1 MLQPVVRRTWGPKG
15 HTPILYSWDR
25 HDRLS
30 ISGAITLAPS
40 RRRLGFYF
48 YIQGENIR
56 GESAV
61 QLIVRVQR
69 AVRRRLLV
77 VWDRWNVHR
86 KAARLLKRRL
96 GGRVAFEWLP
106 AYAPDLNPVEG
117 VWNHAKYG
125 DLANFVPDDIEHL
138 RKELALSL
146 HNQRSTTSLL
156 RSFFD
161 HAGLTL

>member
-30 ISGAITLAPS
+30 IAGAIALAPS
-40 RRRLGFYF
+40 RRRLSLYF
-48 YIQGENIR
+48 HIQRENIR
-56 GESAV
+56 AESAA
-61 QLIVRVQR
+61 QLVVRVRR

-77 VWDRWNVHR
+77 LWDRWNVHR
-86 KAARLLKRRL
+86 KAARLLAARF
-96 GGRVAFEWLP
+96 GRQIAFEWLP
-106 AYAPDLNPVEG
+106 PYSPDLNPVEG
-117 VWNHAKYG
+117 VWNHAKYA

-138 RKELALSL
+138 HKQLAASL
-146 HNQRSTTSLL
+146 HDQRSTTSLL